1 MMFPF
6 DFLSQVQEEQND
18 KHQKQKVTL
27 IEMRKERGKTSE
39 IKTEMDSQSE
49 EIKGGRR

>member
-6 DFLSQVQEEQND
+6 DFLSQVQEKQKD

-39 IKTEMDSQSE
+39 IDKNRD
-49 EIKGGRR
+49 G